1 LIVWLILITQQDL
14 ISGIREYCT
23 DVDDELIKRA
33 YLFTL
38 EKHGTQLRESGDP
51 FFSHPVEVAEIL
63 ISLKMD
69 QDTVIA
75 GILHDTIEDTDATYE
90 EIAECFSE
98 KVAKIVDG
106 VTKLSKFESSSLA
119 ERQTENFRKLL
130 MSAASDI
137 RVLII
142 KLADRLHNMRTLKF
156 KKKLRRL
163 YIAKETLEI
172 YAPLAERIGMVGIKD
187 ELQDIAFAE
196 LHPEIYKSI
205 KSRLK
210 HLYDVS
216 ENMISSITEEIR
228 WLAMNIGIPCIITGR
243 LKTPYSIWEKI
254 KVRNISFEQLAD
266 IMAFRIIVDSIAQ
279 CYQILGCIHR
289 NYLVIPGRF
298 RDYISTP
305 KNNSYQSLHT
315 SVIGPLNKRVEIQI
329 RTREMHQI
337 AELGV
342 AAHCDYKTSGS
353 QKPKNPNDYRWIR
366 NLVSILENTSNIEE
380 FLANSKTEILSDTVF
395 CITPK
400 GTIMSLPRGSSALDF
415 AYAIHSDVGNHAS
428 VAKING
434 SPVPLRTIVENGD
447 QVEIVVDPKQVPS
460 QVWEGYV
467 TTIKAKT
474 TIKKFLNAFEK
485 ERITMIGKSNF
496 YDCIELYNIDVT
508 DDEVKGLCK
517 SLKFESPPQMFY
529 AIGSAQLTMREII
542 AVYNEMKGMNLDLH
556 VVKKQVSSTSSED
569 KPPIFGLPDL
579 PIVPVTCCS
588 PIPGDKIVGVA
599 IDGIG
604 LEIHIEKCQT
614 LPERGHEPNA
624 KVLDLAWSKK
634 VFEAGKKYPVRL
646 YITSTYEPGNL
657 SEIATVIEGKG
668 GNIVNLKIGERCDNV
683 FQIQVEVEVTDI
695 AQLIMINATLRSVPF
710 VSKVDRLCS

>member
-1 LIVWLILITQQDL
+1 MTVWLILVTQQDL
-14 ISGIREYCT
+14 ISGIREYCA
-23 DVDDELIKRA
+23 DVDEELIKRA
-33 YLFTL
+33 YIFTL

-51 FFSHPVEVAEIL
+51 FFSHPIEVAEIL

-69 QDTVIA
+69 QNTVIA

-130 MSAASDI
+130 ISAASDI

-228 WLAMNIGIPCIITGR
+228 QLALNIDIPCIITGR
-243 LKTPYSIWEKI
+243 LKAPYSIWEKI

-279 CYQILGCIHR
+279 CYQMLGCVHR

-315 SVIGPLNKRVEIQI
+315 CVIGPLNKRVEIQI
-329 RTREMHQI
+329 RTKEMHQI
-337 AELGV
+337 AEFGI
-342 AAHCDYKTSGS
+342 AAHCDYKTNGS
-353 QKPKNPNDYRWIR
+353 QKQRKPNDYRWIR

-400 GTIMSLPRGSSALDF
+400 GTIMSLPRGSSVLDF
-415 AYAIHSDVGNHAS
+415 AYSIHSDIGNHAS

-447 QVEIVVDPKQVPS
+447 QIEIVVDPKQVPS
-460 QVWEGYV
+460 LAWEGYV

-474 TIKKFLNAFEK
+474 AIKKFLSAFER

-496 YDCIELYNIDVT
+496 YDCIERYNIDVNET
-508 DDEVKGLCK
+508 EVKQICK
-517 SLKFESPPQMFY
+517 ALKFNAPSQMFY

-542 AVYNEMKGMNLDLH
+542 VSYNEIRSLNLDLYI
-556 VVKKQVSSTSSED
+556 VEKQVSNINSED
-569 KPPIFGLPDL
+569 KLPIFGLPDL
-579 PIVPVTCCS
+579 PVVPVACCS
-588 PIPGDKIVGVA
+588 PIPGDRIVGVA
-599 IDGIG
+599 IEDVGI
-604 LEIHIEKCQT
+604 EIHIEKCQVF
-614 LPERGHEPNA
+614 PERAQEANSR
-624 KVLDLAWSKK
+624 VVDLAWSKK
-634 VFEAGKKYPVRL
+634 AFEANKKYPVGL
-646 YITSTYEPGNL
+646 HITSTYEPGNL
-657 SEIATVIEGKG
+657 SEIATVIESKG
-668 GNIVNLKIGERCDNV
+668 GTIVNLKVGERYDNV
-683 FQIQVEVEVTDI
+683 FQIQVEVEVADI
-695 AQLIMINATLRSVPF
+695 VQLIMINAALRSVPF
-710 VSKVDRLCS
+710 INKVVRE